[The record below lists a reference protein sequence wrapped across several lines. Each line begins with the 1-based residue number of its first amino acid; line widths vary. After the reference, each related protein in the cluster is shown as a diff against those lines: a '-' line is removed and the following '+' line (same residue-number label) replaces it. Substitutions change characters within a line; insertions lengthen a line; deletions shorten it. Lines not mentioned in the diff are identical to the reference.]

1 MFLKG
6 LQWQWHQSAM
16 SRWYAIFCVHNFEV
30 YGLTWKKYGSNKM
43 EPQPTRQGFDDSC
56 LTNVSETRSLAF
68 RRCPMAPTLTRFI
81 CLRFISFFWVTSNQK
96 CTFENLLQSMI
107 WKFPF
112 FEEIATVPQ
121 EMLINEMQNFEERL
135 RTWVWQEGRHL
146 SDIIFRNW
154 VINGS
159 NQNCIYYRLLWCW
172 HNFFIMKTNKV
183 TIIWKTCVLFA
194 PHCIYDYL
202 HICEILIE
210 CGMNERMNRWMNE

>member
-1 MFLKG
+1 M
-6 LQWQWHQSAM
+6 
-16 SRWYAIFCVHNFEV
+16 V
-30 YGLTWKKYGSNKM
+30 
-43 EPQPTRQGFDDSC
+43 PTRWSHSPHGKASMTVVWQMFPKHV
-56 LTNVSETRSLAF
+56 VSRFGDVPWPPRSPDLSACDLF
-68 RRCPMAPTLTRFI
+68 L
-81 CLRFISFFWVTSNQK
+81 SFGLPQIKSVRSKTSYSQWSESFHSSK
-96 CTFENLLQSMI
+96 KLQL
-107 WKFPF
+107 
-112 FEEIATVPQ
+112 PQ

-172 HNFFIMKTNKV
+172 HNFFIMKINKV